1 MSTAPS
7 QLRSL
12 LRVIRSCPYSRSLLV
27 GPMMATILGLGV
39 MPHLRGPTPPL
50 ADCSQ
55 SVYDPYAQKMCC
67 LSVVTVV
74 YLRAMSLPLP
84 RHSEV
89 SWSCQHCLCNH
100 RCVLLTPHP
109 SPLTCAVSVLVLVSR
124 THPVIRISSVQGGNV
139 PNRGSTDAFDCLCQ
153 LCLCRSLC

>member
-1 MSTAPS
+1 MSTVPS

-12 LRVIRSCPYSRSLLV
+12 LRVIRSCPYSRSMLV
-27 GPMMATILGLGV
+27 GPIMATILGLGV

-50 ADCSQ
+50 ADCPE

-74 YLRAMSLPLP
+74 YLRAMPLPLP

-89 SWSCQHCLCNH
+89 SGLIDTVCTTVDVCY
-100 RCVLLTPHP
+100 
-109 SPLTCAVSVLVLVSR
+109 SPLTLHLSLGSVGGGVGVSHTPS
-124 THPVIRISSVQGGNV
+124 
-139 PNRGSTDAFDCLCQ
+139 CQ
-153 LCLCRSLC
+153 NLLRPRRKWAKSWKY